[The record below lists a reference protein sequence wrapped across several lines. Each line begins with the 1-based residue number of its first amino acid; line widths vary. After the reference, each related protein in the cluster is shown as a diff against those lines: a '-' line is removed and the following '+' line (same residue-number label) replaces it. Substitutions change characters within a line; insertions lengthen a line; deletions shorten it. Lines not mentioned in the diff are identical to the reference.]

1 MMDLSGFL
9 MENAEQMNAEQE
21 IVVSKR
27 FKDAEGRPIP
37 WIAKAISGD
46 EDEAIRKSCKIRV
59 QVRKNQYQNETDT
72 DKYLAMF
79 AVACTVYP
87 NLNSKELQDSYHVM
101 GAADLIRKMLTAGEF
116 ANYIEQLEKI
126 CGFET
131 LQEEVDQAKNS

>member
-1 MMDLSGFL
+1 MMDLSGFF
-9 MENAEQMNAEQE
+9 MENAEQMNKEQE
-21 IVVSKR
+21 IIVSKR
-27 FKDAEGRPIP
+27 FKDPEGNPIP

-46 EDEAIRKSCKIRV
+46 EDEAIRKSCKVRV

-79 AVACTVYP
+79 ATACTVYP

-101 GAADLIRKMLTAGEF
+101 DATALIRKMLTAGEF
-116 ANYIEQLEKI
+116 TNYIEQLEKI

>member
-9 MENAEQMNAEQE
+9 AENVEQINKEHE
-21 IVVSKR
+21 VIVSKR
-27 FKDAEGRPIP
+27 FKDADGNPIP
-37 WIAKAISGD
+37 WVAKAISGD

-79 AVACTVYP
+79 AAACTVYP

-101 GAADLIRKMLTAGEF
+101 DATSLIRKMLTAGEF
-116 ANYIEQLEKI
+116 TNYIEQLEKI